1 MPKRGQE
8 PTTKFKVDISELK
21 AGITEANR
29 QIRLANSEFKAAASG
44 MDDWSK
50 SADGISAK
58 LKQLESILK
67 SETTKLDLLK
77 EQYKLVAAEQGENS
91 KAAQELMIKI
101 NNQQASVNKVTSEIK
116 KYSDTLDELES
127 AADNAES
134 DVQELSNATKDAA
147 DAAEDA
153 GDGFTVLKGALADLV
168 ADGIR
173 AAVDAFKDLLTAG
186 DKAMGSFQAQTGAS
200 AKEMEQ
206 FNEQINDLYKS
217 NFGEDIQD
225 VADSMAQVAQS
236 TKEVDPSKIRDLT
249 ENAIILRDTFDF
261 EVNETMRAANML
273 MDQFG
278 VTADEAFALIAQGAQ
293 NGLNKNGDLLDV
305 INEYSV
311 HYKQLGIGAEEMFN
325 SLISGAESGAF
336 SVDKLGDA
344 MKEFGIRAKDGSKSS
359 TEAFEILGYDAG
371 EMFEIFN
378 KGGESAREL
387 TWEIMTQLAYMD
399 DGVEKTTAGVGLFGT
414 MWEDL
419 GAESIKAMVEMNEE
433 VDKTKSTM
441 DEIKD
446 AKYSDIGS
454 QWSEIGR
461 IIKTDFIQPLANE
474 ALPKLKEG
482 LTWVKDNVTTVT
494 AAITGLTTAFI
505 AFKAAAAI
513 TGVIDSFKKF
523 KAAQEGAT
531 VAQWLLNTA
540 MSANPVG
547 LIIAAIAGLVAAFVL
562 LWNKSD
568 AFREFWINLWEK
580 IKEGFLT
587 AIEEVKI
594 FFTETIPE
602 LFEKAYEKFEEFK
615 ETVGEFVAGVIEWF
629 KQLPTKIYDVIV
641 SILGHLLAWGIKLI
655 MFAQTEVPKFVDK
668 VIEWFATLPGRVW
681 EWLLNAWDK
690 ITTWGAQMVTTGAE
704 KASQFVENVI
714 NFIKNLPSRIW
725 TWLTQTISKLITWGA
740 DMVTTGKE
748 AAIDTI
754 DGIIEAFVNLPSDL
768 YKMGSDA
775 LTGFWDGLKS
785 VGSRIKEW
793 AENFF
798 GDILKK
804 AAEVLEIHSPSRAMK
819 RIAAYT
825 MQGFDEEAVA
835 RGKKVIQN
843 VRDTF
848 ENVKLAASNALNGM
862 GNNFNPAAGVAN
874 VVQKPT
880 QIINFNQTNNSPKQ
894 LSRIEIYRQTKN
906 LLNRGRV
913 YV

>member
-1 MPKRGQE
+1 MAKRGQE
-8 PTTKFKVDISELK
+8 PTTKFNVDISELK

-29 QIRLANSEFKAAASG
+29 LIKLANSEFKAASSG

-58 LKQLESILK
+58 LKQLDSVLT

-77 EQYKLVAAEQGENS
+77 EQHKLVAAEQGENS

-101 NNQQASVNKVTSEIK
+101 NYQQAAINKVNSEIK
-116 KYSDTLDELES
+116 KYSDALDELEN
-127 AADNAES
+127 AADDAES

-147 DAAEDA
+147 DAAGDA
-153 GDGFTVLKGALADLV
+153 ESGFTVLKGALADLV

-173 AAVDAFKDLLTAG
+173 AAVDAFKDLLIAS
-186 DKAMGSFQAQTGAS
+186 DQAMGSFQAQTGAS
-200 AKEMEQ
+200 AEEMEK
-206 FNEQINDLYKS
+206 FNEQITDLYKN
-217 NFGEDIQD
+217 NFGESLQD

-236 TKEVDPSKIRDLT
+236 TKEIDPSKIRDLT
-249 ENAIILRDTFDF
+249 ENALVFRDTFGF

-278 VTADEAFALIAQGAQ
+278 VTGDEAFALIAQGAQ
-293 NGLNKNGDLLDV
+293 NGLNKNDDLLDT
-305 INEYSV
+305 INEYSI
-311 HYKQLGIGAEEMFN
+311 HFERAGYSAEDMLNMLSNGVEA
-325 SLISGAESGAF
+325 GTW

-344 MKEFGIRAKDGSKSS
+344 VKEFNIRMSDGTAKDAV
-359 TEAFEILGYDAG
+359 EALGFSW
-371 EMFEIFN
+371 ENVSESWS
-378 KGGESAREL
+378 KGGDEAKDVFNMLFNEL
-387 TWEIMTQLAYMD
+387 
-399 DGVEKTTAGVGLFGT
+399 DGLENTTDGYAIGVGLLGT
-414 MWEDL
+414 MYEDL
-419 GAESIKAMVEMNEE
+419 GQEAVLALSQTQGEI
-433 VDKTKSTM
+433 DRTKSTM
-441 DEIKD
+441 DEIKN

-461 IIKTDFIQPLANE
+461 IIKTDFIQPLVGE

-482 LTWVKDNVTTVT
+482 LTWIKDNVTIVT
-494 AAITGLTTAFI
+494 AAMTGLAAAFI

-531 VAQWLLNTA
+531 VAQWLLNAA

-547 LIIAAIAGLVAAFVL
+547 LIVAAIVGLIAAFVL

-568 AFREFWINLWEK
+568 AFREFWIDLWEK
-580 IKEGFLT
+580 IKEGFSI
-587 AIEEVKI
+587 AIEAIKI

-602 LFEKAYEKFEEFK
+602 LFEAAYEKFEEFK

-629 KQLPTKIYDVIV
+629 NQLPTKIYEVIV

-655 MFAQTEVPKFVDK
+655 VFAQTEVPKFISS
-668 VIEWFATLPGRVW
+668 VIEWFATLPGRIW
-681 EWLLNAWDK
+681 EWLLKTWDNIIK
-690 ITTWGAQMVTTGAE
+690 WGTNMVTTGAK
-704 KASQFVENVI
+704 KASEFVENVI
-714 NFIKNLPSRIW
+714 NFIKNLPSRIS
-725 TWLTQTISKLITWGA
+725 TWLTQTISKLISWGTE
-740 DMVTTGKE
+740 MVSKGKK
-748 AAIDTI
+748 AASDAVN
-754 DGIIEAFVNLPSDL
+754 GIIDAFTGLPGRL
-768 YKMGSDA
+768 YDAGANA

-785 VGSRIKEW
+785 VGGRIKEW

-835 RGKKVIQN
+835 KGKKVIQN
-843 VRDTF
+843 IRSTF
-848 ENVKLAASNALNGM
+848 EGVKLAASDALIGM
-862 GNNFNPAAGVAN
+862 GDGYNPTAGVAN

-880 QIINFNQTNNSPKQ
+880 QIINFNQTNNSPKA
-894 LSRIEIYRQTKN
+894 LSRIEVYRQTKN